1 MIAYFLHCKVKNW
14 LSYMFDSKN
23 FTFILLIISNL
34 ELKHFDYLIE
44 YWSLTL
50 TYFHNQLLYLV
61 VRYWGF
67 LGRVVTA
74 CRRRRRNGFSCYG
87 IYLREGNLRLRD
99 SACNTLPRMIINFA
113 TNTILQKL
121 ILNFLCIRRIV
132 DNFNSLLIFLLIFIF
147 SMKIS

>member
-14 LSYMFDSKN
+14 LSYMFNSKN

-34 ELKHFDYLIE
+34 KFKHLDYLVE
-44 YWSLTL
+44 YWSLSL
-50 TYFHNQLLYLV
+50 TYLHNQLLYLV
-61 VRYWGF
+61 VRYRGF
-67 LGRVVTA
+67 LGRVVA
-74 CRRRRRNGFSCYG
+74 VCRRRNGLSSYR
-87 IYLREGNLRLRD
+87 IYLREGNFRLRD
-99 SACNTLPRMIINFA
+99 SACNTLSGMIINLA